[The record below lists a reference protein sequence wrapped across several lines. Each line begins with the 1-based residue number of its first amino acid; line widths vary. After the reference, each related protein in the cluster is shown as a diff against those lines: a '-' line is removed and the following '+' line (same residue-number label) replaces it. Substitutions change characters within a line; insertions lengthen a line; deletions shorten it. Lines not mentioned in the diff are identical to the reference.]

1 MKADRKGKHPLNIL
15 PFIVQ
20 EAGPHFRGWKTFLMR
35 GLYLGISGLVLAA
48 VQATVASGETG
59 AFARTLY
66 NTFFITTYVAVCLLA
81 PVLMAHAVFRDKVA
95 GLASVIAAAPIT
107 PLDYCLGRLLGQL
120 AALAAILIVGAP
132 LFIVMIFLQAA
143 TPGEAVKGIA
153 LLALGGALSASLALG
168 RAIDSDSFP
177 GAVASTYALT
187 LFPGCL
193 TPLVWIPAFAVNPNL
208 PAAAWAYLA
217 IASPIPLIYNLLRSQ
232 TLFRRRFVTEGASLP
247 PWQAREG
254 RYRGPIPGNPVRWWE
269 TTRAGRIL
277 ERNFGRADSL
287 SGAVRILTGLAV
299 LSSLIP
305 ICLHWS
311 GVLVLFGMGV
321 LTAAAQAASS
331 VTTDREQKVWPTLI
345 STPLSPEAV
354 VFGKLAG
361 ILAGLRFVWIAAGLG
376 AGIHLLLALGGY
388 WNLGLLVAWDLR
400 LLAFA
405 LLLVPVGLH
414 ASLMSGSAAKAMGR
428 TLSFGLLAGAPPFI
442 LQGVGARLGPG
453 TWAAVTAGW
462 GVLGIAL
469 LAGLPAQFRRSVA
482 REG

>member
-1 MKADRKGKHPLNIL
+1 MKGKRPLNVL

-35 GLYLGISGLVLAA
+35 GLYLGISGVVLAA
-48 VQATVASGETG
+48 VKTYVASGETG

-66 NTFFITTYVAVCLLA
+66 NTFYITTYVAVCLLA

-132 LFIVMIFLQAA
+132 LFIVMIFLHAA

-153 LLALGGALSASLALG
+153 LLGLGGALSASLALG

-193 TPLVWIPAFAVNPNL
+193 TPLLWIPAFAVNPNL

-217 IASPIPLIYNLLRSQ
+217 IASPIPLVYNLLRSQ

-277 ERNFGRADSL
+277 EKNFGRADSL

-321 LTAAAQAASS
+321 LTATAQAASS
-331 VTTDREQKVWPTLI
+331 VTADRERKVWPTLV
-345 STPLSPEAV
+345 STPLSPGAV

-361 ILAGLRFVWIAAGLG
+361 ILAGLRFVWIAAGIG
-376 AGIHLLLALGGY
+376 GGIHLLLALGGT
-388 WNLGLLVAWDLR
+388 WELGLLAAWDLR

-405 LLLVPVGLH
+405 LLLVPAGLH
-414 ASLMSGSAAKAMGR
+414 ASLMSDGTAKAMGR
-428 TLSFGLLAGAPPFI
+428 TLGFGLLAGAPPFI
-442 LQGVGARLGPG
+442 LQGVGIRLGPG
-453 TWAAVTAGW
+453 AWAAVAAGW
-462 GVLGIAL
+462 GALGIGL
-469 LAGLPAQFRRSVA
+469 LAGLPAQFRRAVA